1 MKPFKFALPEE
12 GEPVIVQGI
21 TGRFGSLHTKLM
33 LQYGT
38 NVAAGVTPGKAG
50 EKVEGVPVYNS
61 VVEAVER
68 TGSRSSILF
77 VPAPYFY
84 AAAEEAMLAGVKL
97 LVAITERIPIRD
109 ELKMIA
115 LADRLGATIVGPNT
129 PGLISPG
136 RRVKLGIMPAP
147 SFKPGRI
154 ALFSRSGTLMYEIA
168 NQLSTHGFGQ
178 CVAIGIG
185 GDPINGT
192 SVTDYFDWIRDFE
205 EADAVV
211 TVGEIGGDAEEM
223 LARHIIDTGFSKP
236 VFAYIAGRA
245 APKEKKMGHAGAIIY
260 GNYGTAESKISAL
273 RAAGVGVAMTPMEV
287 PEIVKKRL
295 GR

>member
-1 MKPFKFALPEE
+1 MIVLPEA

-21 TGRFGSLHTKLM
+21 TGRYGSLHTRLM

-50 EKVEGVPVYNS
+50 EKVEGVPVYND
-61 VVEAVER
+61 VAGAVR
-68 TGSRSSILF
+68 ASGAMSSILF
-77 VPAPYFY
+77 VPAAYFY
-84 AAAEEAMLAGVKL
+84 TAAEEAMQAGIKL
-97 LVAITERIPIRD
+97 LVAITEHIPVRD
-109 ELKMIA
+109 ELKMID
-115 LADRLGATIVGPNT
+115 LAKRYGTTIIGPNT
-129 PGLISPG
+129 PGLIVPP

-147 SFKPGRI
+147 SFRPGRI

-178 CVAIGIG
+178 CLAIGIG

-192 SVTDYFDWIRDFE
+192 TVTEYFDWIRDYA

-211 TVGEIGGDAEEM
+211 TVGEIGGDAEER
-223 LARHIIDTGFSKP
+223 LAKHILDSGFSKP

-245 APKEKKMGHAGAIIY
+245 APKEKRMGHAGAIIY

-273 RAAGVGVAMTPMEV
+273 EDAGVHVAMTPMEIPV
-287 PEIVKKRL
+287 LVEKYLRK
-295 GR
+295 